1 MQNKAPQGNQ
11 DPIPTP
17 ERELERYGVWVKAEP
32 QDIPEDQAI
41 DRAPLDASSTD
52 GSDAIL
58 LSEEEDLLDPFDFSE
73 EDSLEAADTL
83 SLEGSSLEELDS
95 FGSPDAI
102 DSASPSQLD
111 ETTLE
116 DSMMEIEL
124 EELESDELALPTSN
138 GKAAA
143 EHEAVDDF
151 STTEVDMDEFGFA
164 DDALDLGIPA
174 IENSETEKPAISP
187 LDAGTDDFESLDMD
201 LQFDDTI
208 PSLETGEIPTDFSDP
223 LTASSEFETVD
234 LESIGLEN
242 PNQEP
247 VVHTMDKKPVVQE
260 ESSLDAFIDED
271 QAENNSVFPELA
283 IEDVSLDDSSSAGFD
298 DVKAVSDDLASQ
310 TGEASSDL
318 LQKIALELSSIKE
331 ELVSL
336 RSQLSS
342 LKATGDVPLNP
353 EPLIENSDEESVAGG
368 FFDDE
373 DDDTIALTGDEL
385 DNILNTADFTEEPG
399 ADEELDEQD
408 NVNIDL
414 PGEMELLP
422 EDGNY
427 AAGSEKGIEA
437 IELPAVEVE
446 LGELSEIINNE
457 GVTPLASPPDDT
469 AFLDSDSAGTNLEFD
484 GVPLEDV
491 PLVEPDPSDLEIIID
506 DAFGT
511 EDEELPLIESAGD
524 GVDVDDIVAADP
536 EPEMILDLDADEAPI
551 ISTVDS
557 FPASMDEIEDAQEI
571 EDFSSSG
578 GLDLLEETPIELTLD
593 EETPVD
599 LVEELVIEDSPDI
612 DDHLQFHPDDV
623 STSLD
628 DSLFVEN
635 NQAIDSSA
643 SAAEFEVED
652 VSESTPPAFAPAEST
667 KNEVPVPA
675 KQEIKVPD
683 AVLPG
688 SGDVPDKLKHDVKSV
703 LMYLDQLL
711 ASLPEEKIE
720 EFASSEYYDTYKR
733 LFDDLGLI

>member
-1 MQNKAPQGNQ
+1 MQNKAPQGNH

-32 QDIPEDQAI
+32 QDIPEDQSI
-41 DRAPLDASSTD
+41 DRAPLEATSTD

-73 EDSLEAADTL
+73 EDALETADALTDE
-83 SLEGSSLEELDS
+83 STSLEELDS
-95 FGSPDAI
+95 FGPVEELGATSQL
-102 DSASPSQLD
+102 QLD
-111 ETTLE
+111 ETTVE

-124 EELESDELALPTSN
+124 EELESDDLTLTITDE
-138 GKAAA
+138 
-143 EHEAVDDF
+143 EAVAEPVSGDDF

-164 DDALDLGIPA
+164 GDTMDLGVPA
-174 IENSETEKPAISP
+174 IEITDAEKTDGSP
-187 LDAGTDDFESLDMD
+187 VEAVSDDFESLDMD

-208 PSLETGEIPTDFSDP
+208 PSLETGEAPTDFNDS
-223 LTASSEFETVD
+223 LAANSEFETVD
-234 LESIGLEN
+234 LESIGLESSI
-242 PNQEP
+242 PEA
-247 VVHTMDKKPVVQE
+247 VVDTTVKKPIVHE
-260 ESSLDAFIDED
+260 ETALDAFIDED
-271 QAENNSVFPELA
+271 QTEDSSVFPELA
-283 IEDVSLDDSSSAGFD
+283 IEDVALDDSASTGFD
-298 DVKAVSDDLASQ
+298 DVKAVSDDLSSHHVD
-310 TGEASSDL
+310 ASSDL

-336 RSQLSS
+336 RSQLSN
-342 LKATGDVPLNP
+342 LKATGEAPLNA
-353 EPLIENSDEESVAGG
+353 EPSIVGSEEETIAGG

-399 ADEELDEQD
+399 ADEELDEQES
-408 NVNIDL
+408 VNIEL
-414 PGEMELLP
+414 PNELELLP

-427 AAGSEKGIEA
+427 AAASGQGIET
-437 IELPAVEVE
+437 IEIPAADVE
-446 LGELSEIINNE
+446 LGELSEIISNE
-457 GVTPLASPPDDT
+457 GVTPLASPPEDT
-469 AFLDSDSAGTNLEFD
+469 SFLDSDSGEVELELD

-506 DAFGT
+506 DAFGA

-524 GVDVDDIVAADP
+524 GMDVDEIVGSDL
-536 EPEMILDLDADEAPI
+536 EPEMILDLEADEAPV

-578 GLDLLEETPIELTLD
+578 GLDLLEETPAELFPD
-593 EETPVD
+593 EESPVD
-599 LVEELVIEDSPDI
+599 LEEELVIEDSSI
-612 DDHLQFHPDDV
+612 STDHLQFHPDDV

-628 DSLFVEN
+628 DSLFVEK
-635 NQAIDSSA
+635 NQTLDDPKSS
-643 SAAEFEVED
+643 SEFTVED
-652 VSESTPPAFAPAEST
+652 IS
-667 KNEVPVPA
+667 
-675 KQEIKVPD
+675 EIKPPVFEPTESPKND
-683 AVLPG
+683 APIIAGQEMKAPESLSPS